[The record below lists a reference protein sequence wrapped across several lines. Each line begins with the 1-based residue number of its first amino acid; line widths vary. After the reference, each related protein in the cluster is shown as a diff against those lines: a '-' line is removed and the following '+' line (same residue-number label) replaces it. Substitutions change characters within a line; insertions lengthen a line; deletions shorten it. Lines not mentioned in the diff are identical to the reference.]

1 MANQDL
7 LNENG
12 LQTKDNNTLLTEI
25 QTNLQSIYSPSGEP
39 INFDS
44 NTPDGQFTEI
54 LSTLGTV
61 VRELITETFNT
72 MSPDNCNGAM
82 QDKMYAINYITR
94 RAGTFT
100 TQNIDITVDRTVD
113 LIGLDGSYNDENASA
128 YAVSDD
134 NGNIWYL
141 IDSATLYAGTTS
153 CAFRAKNKGQVIPVI
168 GTITKQVTII
178 QGVVSII
185 NNVGYTTLGYD
196 TESDMDFRIR
206 RARSTEL
213 AGSNEIDSMVGE
225 ILQLDGVTSVQSHIN
240 NTNSTD
246 STGTASHTIWLIIA
260 GGANTEI
267 ADIIYT
273 NQGGADTRGNV
284 TVPIT
289 TMSGQT
295 INVNFDR
302 PTPTPLYIK
311 FTAKIKKGSTVLVID
326 EVGTKQYIVNNTM
339 YQIGESASTSGL
351 TDTAQLALDVQG
363 GNAYAIDLLISDQN
377 STATI
382 TSSNVGVTATIDIA
396 KFETKIMTTGS
407 YVFTYNSGNWSLNGD
422 DVLLNDYGIEITGT
436 PSDSD
441 TLTIAYTERTYTD
454 VINTA
459 TLANQFVL
467 DVSRIY
473 ITTEQ
478 A

>member
-1 MANQDL
+1 M
-7 LNENG
+7 
-12 LQTKDNNTLLTEI
+12 TEI
-25 QTNLQSIYSPSGEP
+25 QTNLQNIYSPSGEP

-44 NTPDGQFTEI
+44 NAPDGQFTEI

-61 VRELITETFNT
+61 IRELITETFNT

-113 LIGLDGSYNDENASA
+113 LIGLDGSYNDENASS

-134 NGNIWYL
+134 SGNIWYL

-153 CAFRAKNKGQVIPVI
+153 CTFRAKEKGQVIPVI
-168 GTITKQVTII
+168 GTITKQVTIV
-178 QGVVSII
+178 QGVTNVI

-225 ILQLDGVTSVQSHIN
+225 ILQLDGVTSVQSHVN
-240 NTNSTD
+240 VTNSTD

-267 ADIIYT
+267 ADIIYL
-273 NQGGADTRGNV
+273 NQGGADTRGSV

-289 TMSGQT
+289 TISGQT

-311 FTAKIKKGSTVLVID
+311 FTAKIKKGSNTLVID
-326 EVGTKQYIVNNTM
+326 DIGVKQYIVDNAI
-339 YQIGESASTSGL
+339 YQIGESASTSEL
-351 TDTAQLALDVQG
+351 TDIAQLGLDVQG
-363 GNAYAIDLLISDQN
+363 GNAYAIDLVISDQN

-382 TSSNVGVTATIDIA
+382 TSSNVGITATIDIA
-396 KFETKIMTTGS
+396 QFETKIITTGI
-407 YVFTYNSGNWSLNGD
+407 YVFTYNAGSWSLSGD
-422 DVLLNDYGIEITGT
+422 VVSLSAYGIEITGT
-436 PSDSD
+436 PSDND
-441 TLTIAYTERTYTD
+441 TLTVSYTERTYTD
-454 VINTA
+454 VVNTA

-467 DVSRIY
+467 DVNRIF

>member
-82 QDKMYAINYITR
+82 QDKMYAINYLTR

-100 TQNIDITVDRTVD
+100 TQNIDITTDRTVD

-134 NGNIWYL
+134 SGQIWYL
-141 IDSATLYAGTTS
+141 VDSVTLMAGTTS
-153 CAFRAKNKGQVIPVI
+153 CVFRAKEKGQVIPVI
-168 GTITKQVTII
+168 GTITKQVTIV
-178 QGVVSII
+178 QGVVSVI

-196 TESDMDFRIR
+196 MESDMDFRIR
-206 RARSTEL
+206 RSKSVEL
-213 AGSNEIDSMVGE
+213 ASGNEIDGMVGK
-225 ILQLDGVTSVQSHIN
+225 ILQLDGVTSVSSHIN
-240 NTNSTD
+240 ITGTTD
-246 STGTASHTIWLIIA
+246 ATGTAGHTIWLIIA
-260 GGANTEI
+260 GGANTDI
-267 ADIIYT
+267 AEIIYT
-273 NQGGADTRGNV
+273 EQGGAGTRGSV

-302 PTPTPLYIK
+302 PTPTPLFIK
-311 FTAKIKKGSTVLVID
+311 FNAKIKQGANALSVDTGGVKEYMVENLI
-326 EVGTKQYIVNNTM
+326 
-339 YQIGESASTSGL
+339 YQIGETASTSEIV
-351 TDTAQLALDVQG
+351 DVAQLALDVQG
-363 GNAYAIDLLISDQN
+363 GNAYAIDLQISDED

-382 TSSNVGVTATIDIA
+382 TSSDVDVTATIDLN
-396 KFETKIMTTGS
+396 KFETQTTTTGT
-407 YVFTYNSGNWSLNGD
+407 YVFTYDGD
-422 DVLLNDYGIEITGT
+422 DWELNSDTVILSDYGIEITGT
-436 PSDSD
+436 PVATD
-441 TLTIAYTERTYTD
+441 TLTVAYTSRTWSD

-459 TLANQFVL
+459 TIANQFVV
-467 DVSRIY
+467 DVNRIF
-473 ITTEQ
+473 ITTVQ